1 MRKNKLVN
9 CSLVFITNIDNKCSI
24 MIFKPSSKNHYMLRI
39 EIGFL
44 SMG

>member
-1 MRKNKLVN
+1 MRKYIQINYN
-9 CSLVFITNIDNKCSI
+9 QVFVTNDDNKCSI

-39 EIGFL
+39 ETGCL